1 MRSNFTIFFLLMIF
15 LTSCGS
21 KEEVV
26 SKWRVLDEEEYA
38 PQIDQANF
46 RKSLDELEKLIYAP
60 VSYFIGNGGVRSF
73 RHYLQ
78 YKIETPGTEE
88 TEARTLVLDESS
100 AYRSDPDNN
109 FSMQLQ
115 NNKNEGWEIV
125 WKDNFLYRKQFG
137 GEFTKTV
144 SMGEHRSLRDNIF
157 KSIPSIYTILRENA
171 EIESEK
177 AWKSGSQKGYLV
189 TVRFSDRQVKR
200 PPLPEKRYLQNLQ
213 GTEEMKDDSMI
224 SSFAGKK
231 KRDIKGTLTLFF
243 PEQTMVIAEMKMD
256 LSFAFTD
263 ENVSFEIHGSRTMSN
278 EVSEIREPVYNEEY
292 HRRTLDSSV
301 NIMKKDEKKGKVKD
315 DKKE

>member
-1 MRSNFTIFFLLMIF
+1 MRNNFTVFFLILFF

-38 PQIDQANF
+38 PEIDQANF
-46 RKSLDELEKLIYAP
+46 RNSLDELEKLIYAP
-60 VSYFIGNGGVRSF
+60 VSYFISNGGVHSF
-73 RHYLQ
+73 KHTLQ
-78 YKIETPGTEE
+78 YKVETPGTEE
-88 TEARTLVLDESS
+88 NEARTLILDESS
-100 AYRSDPDNN
+100 SYQSDSENN

-144 SMGEHRSLRDNIF
+144 SMGEHRSMRDNIF
-157 KSIPSIYTILRENA
+157 KAIPSIYTILRENA

-177 AWKSGSQKGYLV
+177 AWKVGSQKGYLV
-189 TVRFSDRQVKR
+189 TVRFSDSQVKR
-200 PPLPEKRYLQNLQ
+200 SPLPEKRYLQNLQ

-224 SSFAGKK
+224 KSFAGKK

-256 LSFAFTD
+256 LGFAFAD
-263 ENVSFEIHGSRTMSN
+263 ENVSFEIHGRRTMSN
-278 EVSEIREPVYNEEY
+278 ELSEIKEPVYNEEY

>member
-1 MRSNFTIFFLLMIF
+1 MRSNFTIFFLLLFF
-15 LTSCGS
+15 LISCGN

-26 SKWRVLDEEEYA
+26 SKWRVLDEEEYS
-38 PQIDQANF
+38 PEIDESNF
-46 RKSLDELEKLIYAP
+46 RNSLDELEKLIYAP
-60 VSYFIGNGGVRSF
+60 VSYFIEKDGVHSF
-73 RHYLQ
+73 KHYLQ
-78 YKIETPGTEE
+78 YKIETPATEE
-88 TEARTLVLDESS
+88 NEARTLVLEESS
-100 AYRSDPDNN
+100 AYRSDSKNN

-125 WKDNFLYRKQFG
+125 WMDNFLYRKQFG

-157 KSIPSIYTILRENA
+157 KAIPSIYTILRENA

-177 AWKSGSQKGYLV
+177 AWKDGSQKGYLV
-189 TVRFSDRQVKR
+189 TVKFSDKQIKR
-200 PPLPEKRYLQNLQ
+200 APLPEKRYLQNLQ

-224 SSFAGKK
+224 KSFAGKK
-231 KRDIKGTLTLFF
+231 KRNIKGTLTLFF

-256 LSFAFTD
+256 LSFAFDD
-263 ENVSFEIHGSRTMSN
+263 ENVSFEIHGRRTLSK
-278 EVSEIREPVYNEEY
+278 EISDISEPVYNEEY

-301 NIMKKDEKKGKVKD
+301 NIMKKDEKKGKKN

>member
-1 MRSNFTIFFLLMIF
+1 MRSNFTIFFLLLIF

>member
-1 MRSNFTIFFLLMIF
+1 MRSNITIFFLLLFF
-15 LTSCGS
+15 LTSCGN

-26 SKWRVLDEEEYA
+26 SKWRVLDEEEYS
-38 PQIDQANF
+38 PEIDESNF
-46 RKSLDELEKLIYAP
+46 RNSLDELEKLIYAP
-60 VSYFIGNGGVRSF
+60 VSYFIEKDGVHSF
-73 RHYLQ
+73 KHYLQ
-78 YKIETPGTEE
+78 YKIETPATEE
-88 TEARTLVLDESS
+88 NEARTLVLEESS
-100 AYRSDPDNN
+100 AYRSDSKNN

-157 KSIPSIYTILRENA
+157 KAIPSIYTILRENA

-177 AWKSGSQKGYLV
+177 AWKVGSQKGYLV
-189 TVRFSDRQVKR
+189 TVKFSDKQIKR
-200 PPLPEKRYLQNLQ
+200 APLPEKRYLQNLQ

-224 SSFAGKK
+224 KSFAGKK
-231 KRDIKGTLTLFF
+231 KRNIKGTLTLFF

-256 LSFAFTD
+256 LGFAFDD
-263 ENVSFEIHGSRTMSN
+263 ENVSFEIHGRRTLSK
-278 EVSEIREPVYNEEY
+278 EISDISEPVYNEEY

-301 NIMKKDEKKGKVKD
+301 NIMKKNEKKGKKD